1 LLAAA
6 FSSNRG
12 TKRSTNGTA
21 CNDNGKRLLD
31 YPPQISPAE
40 VVQMAL
46 EKEPN
51 TGNPVANSE
60 TAAANADTGEREKK
74 IINATIN
81 TSIILMSTLMGAFT
95 EIAVTATGAVASGL
109 AETISGKE
117 AGDQVQQEIKQK
129 QPEIGEKM
137 KKLVSDMRKDVY
149 AQFRQKAKEMKP
161 LLSDSLFDTGP
172 KIIEKYD
179 FKLPKLTEE
188 LDDATLAQY
197 TQLLTSGDPNFT
209 EMFKELTTWLNSLP
223 KSTDKIAKP

>member
-1 LLAAA
+1 
-6 FSSNRG
+6 
-12 TKRSTNGTA
+12 
-21 CNDNGKRLLD
+21 
-31 YPPQISPAE
+31 
-40 VVQMAL
+40 MAL

-129 QPEIGEKM
+129 QPEI
-137 KKLVSDMRKDVY
+137 D
-149 AQFRQKAKEMKP
+149 
-161 LLSDSLFDTGP
+161 
-172 KIIEKYD
+172 
-179 FKLPKLTEE
+179 EE
-188 LDDATLAQY
+188 A
-197 TQLLTSGDPNFT
+197 GF
-209 EMFKELTTWLNSLP
+209 
-223 KSTDKIAKP
+223 